1 MIKKFK
7 ITYRIVPLKAIY
19 TGAIETENAFT
30 WFAENA
36 PQKYKLVGC
45 NVINGEEFD
54 KLEKLERVFTK

>member
-1 MIKKFK
+1 MKKFK
-7 ITYRIVPLKAIY
+7 ITYIQKGYSKKLM
-19 TGAIETENAFT
+19 TGAVETDNAIT

-36 PQKYKLVGC
+36 PQRYKLVGC